1 MTEINKFNGQVFNPV
16 TPYPHY
22 ETIQMGFPDLENQQ
36 HYETYNI
43 IHKREGPQTYQ
54 KL

>member
-1 MTEINKFNGQVFNPV
+1 MTEINKFNRQVFNPV
-16 TPYPHY
+16 TPYTHY
-22 ETIQMGFPDLENQQ
+22 ETIQMGFPNLENQP